1 MTAKIERLRITG
13 MDYVKED
20 LDEFWPSLSV
30 IGVAAINDDGEVLTA
45 LGSKGKSLEP
55 YLMIGALEQLKRDF
69 LEEID

>member
-20 LDEFWPSLSV
+20 LDEFWPRLSV
-30 IGVAAINDDGEVLTA
+30 VGIAAINDDGDVLTV

-69 LEEID
+69 LQEID